1 MAISIKRNN
10 INLYQTIAFMQ
21 QMVPEIVFCTKQYFD
36 QKKRQWPFSRH
47 LDFQKPEHFYIWP
60 EKWDKVFKNGPCIVE
75 ASL

>member
-36 QKKRQWPFSRH
+36 QKKRQNVKH
-47 LDFQKPEHFYIWP
+47 LNET
-60 EKWDKVFKNGPCIVE
+60 KNKN
-75 ASL
+75 